1 MDWPSGRKVL
11 LDCGWQRNSKI
22 PLLTT
27 GPFLSSRSS
36 RIYYLNFDTKLTDGA
51 QANTADSWQS
61 WKLET
66 PWKNLEGACR

>member
-1 MDWPSGRKVL
+1 MEAKKDNNLEISSKSNIMDWPSGRKVL

-51 QANTADSWQS
+51 QANT
-61 WKLET
+61 T
-66 PWKNLEGACR
+66 G